1 MRVIVGAVGYPEL
14 CDYSA
19 GLEVLDRLTAWAHPP
34 NVVLEDLSYNP
45 IAVVQRFQDEA
56 GATAFER
63 AILVSAVHRDGR
75 EAGTVDSYRWNGE
88 LPSTDEI
95 QRAVTDA
102 VTGVIALENTAVIG
116 RYFGALPEEVVIVEI
131 EPERHEFGEV
141 LTDAVS
147 AAVATACELVKVFA
161 TSDAAV
167 AALPSR
173 ALAWTTHQVV
183 RLG

>member
-1 MRVIVGAVGYPEL
+1 MRVIIGGVGYPEL

-19 GLEVLDRLTAWAHPP
+19 GLEVLERLRAWARPP

-45 IAVVQRFQDEA
+45 IAVVQRFQDET
-56 GATAFER
+56 GATAFDR

-88 LPSTDEI
+88 LPSADEI

-102 VTGVIALENTAVIG
+102 VTGIIALENTAVIG
-116 RYFGALPEEVVIVEI
+116 RYFGALPNEVVVVEI

-141 LTDAVS
+141 LTEAVS
-147 AAVATACELVKVFA
+147 AAVDAASELVKVLA

-167 AALPSR
+167 AGLPSR
-173 ALAWTTHQVV
+173 ALAWTAHQAV